1 LKQFNLNLPD
11 ELYSFIEK
19 KVEEGKFTSIEH
31 FILHAVSGLAELYGF
46 SETITGK
53 KLSDLLTDIFSSKIS
68 TITPSVQK
76 VETVVK
82 EHKIPNMNL
91 ILESFSSSKFMYED
105 ALYTA
110 CVFSRMKKGEQPL
123 SKEEFTKTLSE
134 MEKAGVLSKIEQN
147 GKLMW
152 KRN

>member
-1 LKQFNLNLPD
+1 LKQFNLNIPD
-11 ELYSFIEK
+11 ELYSFMEK
-19 KVEEGKFTSIEH
+19 KVEEGKFSSVEQ
-31 FILHAVSGLAELYGF
+31 FILQAVSGLAELYGF
-46 SETITGK
+46 SKTITGK
-53 KLSDLLTDIFSSKIS
+53 SLPDLLTDIFSSKIRE
-68 TITPSVQK
+68 TMPTVQK

-123 SKEEFTKTLSE
+123 SKEEFAKTLSE
-134 MEKAGVLSKIEQN
+134 MEKAGLLGKIEQN